1 MAVTRYSPES
11 TYTLCATS
19 TAIAVIAAGTSTAG
33 HLAALRYTGSGELHV
48 HRVAAKWVTTT
59 AFGAAQNVGLALYVL
74 RSYTAAHSGGI
85 GTSITFGTNDT
96 KLWTR
101 QTALADVSL
110 IRSTVAE
117 LTAGTQTLDGL
128 SQIEA
133 YSDAPSTTPAFS
145 MVKDYAASD
154 MPSLRLRANEG
165 LLLRNEI
172 LMGASGVAK
181 VTYEMTF
188 SLT

>member
-11 TYTLCATS
+11 TYTFCVATG
-19 TAIAVIAAGTSTAG
+19 AITTIAAGTGTAG
-33 HLAALRYTGSGELHV
+33 HLVAVRYTGSGELVV

-59 AFGAAQNVGLALYVL
+59 AFGGAQNVGLALYAL
-74 RSYTAAHSGGI
+74 RSYTVDHSGI
-85 GTSITFGTNDT
+85 GTSIVIGTNDC

-101 QTALADVSL
+101 QTALADVTL
-110 IRSTVAE
+110 FRSNTAA
-117 LTAGTQTLDGL
+117 LTAGTHTFDGL
-128 SQIEA
+128 SQVEA

-188 SLT
+188 SLA